1 MRCPIFD
8 RGRCSPEAR
17 TSPEDDTAEPRAT
30 TVLQARRRA
39 IMSKGLPSSM
49 SAGRRSGQNGQDSAR
64 PGPTRGTA
72 LWEGGLDMSSLEH
85 AEAHEALL
93 KCLEEDPARPKL
105 PNLDAFLHPLLEAM
119 DPENCI
125 EEEYHPHNDSVYMWK
140 GLRLLMNRGEMG
152 TFDSACVIRHN
163 AKEGGEKVIEAV
175 LNARGGA
182 GGCSTPS
189 SPTSADDADNTSAAA
204 APAAAASAAA
214 AADAVAAA
222 AATAG
227 GGCKD

>member
-1 MRCPIFD
+1 
-8 RGRCSPEAR
+8 
-17 TSPEDDTAEPRAT
+17 
-30 TVLQARRRA
+30 
-39 IMSKGLPSSM
+39 
-49 SAGRRSGQNGQDSAR
+49 
-64 PGPTRGTA
+64 
-72 LWEGGLDMSSLEH
+72 MSSLEH

-175 LNARGGA
+175 LNARGGCGEFCNITHPLA
-182 GGCSTPS
+182 VVLS
-189 SPTSADDADNTSAAA
+189 SIYLLLRQCGHTIEWRTDIISLCIVVVRLPTR
-204 APAAAASAAA
+204 
-214 AADAVAAA
+214 
-222 AATAG
+222 
-227 GGCKD
+227 